1 MRGNFVLQDIVLN
14 QIRRDKSF
22 ATFCT
27 VTGEVFIGKL
37 RGFDYD
43 TVIVDLSEG
52 RQCMLYKK
60 NLVWIE
66 PALPVL
72 IDKEENA

>member
-14 QIRRDKSF
+14 QIRREKSF

-27 VTGEVFIGKL
+27 VTGEAFVGKL

-43 TVIVDLSEG
+43 TVIIDLAGG
-52 RQCMLYKK
+52 RQIMLYKK
-60 NLVWIE
+60 NLISIE
-66 PALPVL
+66 PQTPVL
-72 IDKEENA
+72 TDAGQE